1 MNQKSWKVQEISDA
15 FNRCLFVCFAGKIFH
30 FEILLVLENQCT
42 YIIFSFEASSGH
54 YKRDLRK
61 ALALLRDTQ
70 RVLVRERENSSN
82 QSMICQLQEQLMD
95 AEAAKLSALRG
106 RHSLESELA
115 ETRAQV
121 GTKIDSLFHQKLPTF
136 VVSAKLLSSLFF
148 VISYF

>member
-1 MNQKSWKVQEISDA
+1 MSFFFFFSQWYLFISS
-15 FNRCLFVCFAGKIFH
+15 F
-30 FEILLVLENQCT
+30 T
-42 YIIFSFEASSGH
+42 FSFEASSGH

-70 RVLVRERENSSN
+70 RVLARERENSLN

-115 ETRAQV
+115 EIRAQV
-121 GTKIDSLFHQKLPTF
+121 SRISPFLFLSFFACRSTHFGESRAIFFLFVTF
-136 VVSAKLLSSLFF
+136 HNFYYSNFSV
-148 VISYF
+148 

>member
-1 MNQKSWKVQEISDA
+1 MLYMFLISLNGF
-15 FNRCLFVCFAGKIFH
+15 FN
-30 FEILLVLENQCT
+30 LVVSISSFT
-42 YIIFSFEASSGH
+42 FSFEASSGH

-70 RVLVRERENSSN
+70 RVLARERENSLN

-115 ETRAQV
+115 EVRAQV
-121 GTKIDSLFHQKLPTF
+121 SKILS
-136 VVSAKLLSSLFF
+136 LLSTFFFLLNCSFWRIHFFFIPYISQTLLFRNF
-148 VISYF
+148 LQIML